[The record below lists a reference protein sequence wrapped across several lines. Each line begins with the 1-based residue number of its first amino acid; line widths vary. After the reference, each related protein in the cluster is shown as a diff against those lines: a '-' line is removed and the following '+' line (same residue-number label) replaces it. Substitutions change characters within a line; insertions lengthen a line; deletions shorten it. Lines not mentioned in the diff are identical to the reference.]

1 MSKRKI
7 ISINR
12 ENEPTKKPKKLCTR
26 PRNIFTKRNY
36 NKSSRE
42 CQSSN
47 RNLNNSSRKISWN
60 SNTDARHFQTQIHEL
75 YCQRR
80 PEIGVQFYQ
89 YIVQQDIYIQKK
101 DTMGLLMLI
110 NKTKNEIFNCVH
122 CISE

>member
-1 MSKRKI
+1 MLKRKI
-7 ISINR
+7 MSINR

-80 PEIGVQFYQ
+80 PNFINTSF
-89 YIVQQDIYIQKK
+89 
-101 DTMGLLMLI
+101 
-110 NKTKNEIFNCVH
+110 NKTFTFRKKTQWDF
-122 CISE
+122 